1 MPSIELLNYGRPSI
15 ESIRKAF
22 KDDFNANFPNE
33 EGLVTAIKL
42 HLMSQSDLRI
52 IQQENSSIEAMLNGR
67 VLGDDRWVAAMFE
80 RWNAILDFKC
90 FGS

>member
-1 MPSIELLNYGRPSI
+1 MPNVELLNYGRPSL

-22 KDDFNANFPNE
+22 KEEFDVAFPNE
-33 EGLVTAIKL
+33 EALVVAIKL

-67 VLGDDRWVAAMFE
+67 VSGDSRWVEAMFE
-80 RWNAILDFKC
+80 RWNGYLGFQC
-90 FGS
+90 FSA